1 MIKNVNLD
9 TSIYLLTYLLPSFLT
24 YLARERWRSRKKSQQ
39 ETERENQKTERKNQE
54 ELAKERKKNQE
65 LGWKKYKGTNPQSE
79 ATPEGRH
86 LGD

>member
-1 MIKNVNLD
+1 M
-9 TSIYLLTYLLPSFLT
+9 
-24 YLARERWRSRKKSQQ
+24 KKSK
-39 ETERENQKTERKNQE
+39 EEPAGNRKREPKTERKNQE
-54 ELAKERKKNQE
+54 KLAKERKKNQE